1 MTFPFLSKLQEGA
14 KTEELPGEP
23 VGDREDAVGTWGPSY
38 PSLEAGG
45 EGLLSAT
52 EEIGDIQ
59 KDRLG
64 E

>member
-23 VGDREDAVGTWGPSY
+23 VGDGEDAVGTWGPSY

-52 EEIGDIQ
+52 
-59 KDRLG
+59 
-64 E
+64 